1 MLVVGL
7 IGGVASG
14 KSLVARYF
22 CECGAQLVDGDRAG
36 HAVLDEPEVRAA
48 LRARYGPAVF
58 GPDGRVVRPAL
69 ARIVFGPPPAG
80 PCELAFL
87 EEVTHPR
94 IEKVL
99 QARLEEL
106 AASGTQVAVLD
117 AAVMLKAGWD
127 RFCDKM
133 VFVAAPYETRLQRA
147 LARGWTPEEFAARE
161 AAQEPIEEKRK
172 AAALL
177 IDNSGT
183 PEQTRQQVL
192 RLWQEFTAMP
202 HAPP

>member
-14 KSLVARYF
+14 KSLVAQYF

-36 HAVLDEPEVRAA
+36 HAVLEEPDVQAA
-48 LRARYGPAVF
+48 LRARYGPALF
-58 GPDGRVVRPAL
+58 AADGRVQRRAL
-69 ARIVFGPPPAG
+69 ARIVFAPAPHGPQ
-80 PCELAFL
+80 ELAFL
-87 EEVTHPR
+87 EELTHPR
-94 IEKVL
+94 IAKLL
-99 QARLEEL
+99 QVRLAEL
-106 AASGTQVAVLD
+106 AATSTQVAVLD

-133 VFVAAPYETRLQRA
+133 VFVAAPVETRLQRA

-161 AAQEPIEEKRK
+161 LAQEPVEEKCRH
-172 AAALL
+172 AHLV

-183 PEQTRQQVL
+183 PEQTRDQVL
-192 RLWQEFTAMP
+192 RLWQQLTATP
-202 HAPP
+202 QPPA